1 MTENLG
7 GIDMKKIRLIVVLL
21 MVLLC
26 GCYGDNGGFDQAM
39 QLRTGLLNGN
49 GCSFDA
55 AITADFGDKTYS
67 FGLSCQVDA
76 KGNLEFTVQEPD
88 YIEGITGNIQSEQG
102 KLTFD
107 DTALAFPIQADGI
120 LSPVSGPWVMI
131 KALRSGYVRLC
142 GTEEGMFRMTVD
154 DSYNEDALTL
164 DIWVDG
170 NQGPVRTEIYEEN
183 RRIMTIE
190 VKNFQFK

>member
-7 GIDMKKIRLIVVLL
+7 GMNMKKMWVIFLL
-21 MVLLC
+21 LVLLC
-26 GCYGDNGGFDQAM
+26 GCYEDNGGFDHAM
-39 QLRTGLLNGN
+39 KLRTGLLNGN
-49 GCSFDA
+49 GCCFNTD
-55 AITADFGDKTYS
+55 ITADFKDKTYS
-67 FGLSCQVDA
+67 FTLSCEVDS
-76 KGNLEFTVQEPD
+76 KGNLNFTVWEPA

-107 DTALAFPIQADGI
+107 DTALAFPLQAEGI
-120 LSPVSGPWVMI
+120 ISPVSGPWIMV

-142 GTEEGMFRMTVD
+142 GTEDGLFRMTVD

-170 NQGPVRTEIYEEN
+170 NNGPVRAEIYEEN
-183 RRIMTIE
+183 RRIMTLE
-190 VKNFQFK
+190 VKNFQLK